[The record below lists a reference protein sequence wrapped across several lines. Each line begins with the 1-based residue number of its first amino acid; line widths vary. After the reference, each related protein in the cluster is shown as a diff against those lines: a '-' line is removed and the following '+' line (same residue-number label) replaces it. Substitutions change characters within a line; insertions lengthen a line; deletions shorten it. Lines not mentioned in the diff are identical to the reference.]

1 ALKQWCEEQSVA
13 PDRVLYVGNDVNDL
27 ACFGLAGWPVA
38 VANAHDS
45 VRAAARAV
53 TTNPG
58 GSGAIRE
65 IAAWLLGP
73 TLTVPTD
80 VPATPTK

>member
-1 ALKQWCEEQSVA
+1 DEQNIA

-27 ACFGLAGWPVA
+27 GCFALAGWPVA
-38 VANAHDS
+38 VGSAHDS

-53 TTNPG
+53 TTTPG
-58 GSGAIRE
+58 GYGAIRE

-73 TLTVPTD
+73 TLTTSPSVPT
-80 VPATPTK
+80 VPTK

>member
-1 ALKQWCEEQSVA
+1 M
-13 PDRVLYVGNDVNDL
+13 LYVGNDVNDL

-38 VANAHDS
+38 VASAHDS

-73 TLTVPTD
+73 TLTLSTETTH
-80 VPATPTK
+80 TPTR